1 LHESGEFLGLR
12 LFFFPLRGHLRLA
25 AEHFSFQRSTRI
37 WSRVLSLFSTNQT
50 VAFLS
55 LAFSLSKNC
64 PPVDGFPVPS
74 SGPSSGLD
82 VVGFV
87 VGLPIPPEGLDVVG
101 FVVGLPIPSEGLDVV
116 GFVVGLPI
124 SSEGLDVVGFVV
136 GLGLGVGGLVT
147 GLDQQVQHPHL
158 GPPQPHH

>member
-55 LAFSLSKNC
+55 LAFSLFKNS

-74 SGPSSGLD
+74 SGPSSGLG

-87 VGLPIPPEGLDVVG
+87 VRWSWKLPGKG
-101 FVVGLPIPSEGLDVV
+101 FSFSLISSSFSMSAMVLEENLSRNSK
-116 GFVVGLPI
+116 I
-124 SSEGLDVVGFVV
+124 SSESSSRRSFKVSLISFTSSVSSSASARPASTQRFFLED
-136 GLGLGVGGLVT
+136 
-147 GLDQQVQHPHL
+147 
-158 GPPQPHH
+158 